1 MDMKNLNGILLIFG
15 LMTGAVFPLSAQFIC
30 NPDVIAPV
38 VACNADLTAVL
49 DAGTMTVVITT
60 DDVVETAFDNCTD
73 QVRLR
78 LELEPSAGVPPA
90 DSTLTFTMPGLYTI
104 AAWAG
109 DTTGN
114 WARCWTTILVTSPDS
129 ENKHFEGLLFADGN
143 GNCMQDG
150 NEPALAG
157 LPVEAVAITGS
168 GTWRVQGLTDANGQ
182 YALEMSEVLTEAAT
196 SIEVRLG
203 NLGNNAGNC
212 PSFSPVPFGYFDSQA
227 TFLHDFPVN
236 LIPGC
241 HQLEVDLATPNLR
254 RCFNSTYTVNYCNYG
269 AETAENATIEVE
281 FDQFLSPTSSTLP
294 WTSVSGNTYTFS
306 LGDVPPGF
314 CGSFYVSL
322 LVSCD
327 AVLGQTHCTTARIFP
342 VSDCIPSYTGAEIA
356 VDGACAGGEVI
367 FTITNTGATDMT
379 SPVQYYVVEDV
390 IMFMS
395 GEIQLNSGQSQQLS
409 FVANGSTYR
418 VELPQVPGHPF
429 SVLPSASVEGC
440 GMNPDGAIS
449 LGFVIPFPQDDP
461 APHIDIDCRENIGSY
476 DPNDKQAFP
485 RGALED
491 HLIAANTDLE
501 YLIRFQNTG
510 TDTAF
515 TVVVLDTLSEHLDIA
530 SIRPGAASHAYTF
543 TLLEGNILKFSFND
557 ILLPDSNVNVAA
569 SQGFVKFRV
578 KQQPDLAAGTEIQ
591 NDAAIYFDFNE
602 PVITNTV
609 RQVIGTPF
617 VMVQTENPATPQA
630 YRTRILPNPMYT
642 TGLIRVE
649 GLEGQAAQFQLYHP
663 TGALLQQLPLLNGE
677 APLDISLSA
686 AGLYYYTV
694 TTNGRRLSSGKL
706 VVGIR

>member
-1 MDMKNLNGILLIFG
+1 MKNLNGIVLIFW
-15 LMTGAVFPLSAQFIC
+15 LMTGAVFPLSAQLIC
-30 NPDVIAPV
+30 NPDVTAPV
-38 VACNADLTAVL
+38 VACSAEISAVL

-60 DDVVETAFDNCTD
+60 EDVVEAVMDNCTEN
-73 QVRLR
+73 VRLR
-78 LELEPSAGVPPA
+78 LELHPSAGVPPA
-90 DSTLTFTMPGLYTI
+90 DSTLTFTTPGLYTI
-104 AAWAG
+104 LAWAG
-109 DTTGN
+109 DESEN
-114 WARCWTTILVTSPDS
+114 WVFCWTSILVTSPDS
-129 ENKHFEGLLFADGN
+129 ENKNFEGLLFADGN

-157 LPVEAVAITGS
+157 LPVEAVAITAS
-168 GTWRVQGLTDANGQ
+168 GTRRVQGLTDANGQ
-182 YALEMSEVLTEAAT
+182 YALEMSEVVIEAAT

-203 NLGNNAGNC
+203 NLANNAGNC
-212 PSFSPVPFGYFDSQA
+212 PSFSPVPVGYFDSQT
-227 TFLHDFPVN
+227 TFLHDFAVN

-241 HQLEVDLATPNLR
+241 HQLEVDLATPSLR
-254 RCFNSTYTVNYCNYG
+254 RCFNSNYAVNYCNYG

-281 FDQFLSPTSSTLP
+281 LDPFLSPTNSTLP

-314 CGSFYVSL
+314 CGTFYLNFV
-322 LVSCD
+322 VGCH
-327 AVLGQTHCTTARIFP
+327 AVLGQTHCTAARIFP

-356 VDGACAGGEVI
+356 VDGACVDGDVI

-390 IMFMS
+390 IMFLS
-395 GEIQLNSGQSQQLS
+395 GDIQLNSGQSQQLS
-409 FVANGSTYR
+409 FVANGATYR

-440 GMNPDGAIS
+440 GLNPDGAIS
-449 LGFVIPFPQDDP
+449 LGFVTQFPQDDP
-461 APHIDIDCRENIGSY
+461 APQIDIDCRQNTGSY

-491 HLIAANTDLE
+491 HLISANTDLE

-578 KQQPDLAAGTEIQ
+578 KQQPDLEAGTEIR

-602 PVITNTV
+602 PVITNAV

-617 VMVQTENPATPQA
+617 VMVQTETPATPPA
-630 YRTRILPNPMYT
+630 YRTCILPNPMYT
-642 TGLIRVE
+642 SGLIRVE

-663 TGALLQQLPLLNGE
+663 TGALLQQLLLLNGE
-677 APLDISLSA
+677 AALDLTLSA
-686 AGLYYYTV
+686 AGLYYFTV
-694 TTNGRRLSSGKL
+694 TANGRRLSSGKL